1 MITNKIKNN
10 IPTVAKWFETQ
21 RESVRDIENYKVIFS
36 YLEIVRKSYKELKG
50 LVENGNISNQDFVKL
65 MKEFNISVFHDFPTG
80 RLAVGQLNDE
90 YFSKVVKEMFKKQAK
105 PELEKLDVEV
115 HSKQVFYK
123 EFTTIDTLNFNVNKN
138 NLKATKAGILLE
150 KNNEEIFE
158 LLKKTLLKAIDKNE
172 KIINQKLDSYPS
184 MKINTIEFFQSIV
197 LDKPTTIEKKLQEVF
212 WEVLKTDGGDKCLVL
227 SENFLQTV
235 HYHKLKEKPIKIDY
249 FVHDTMRTVY
259 IYNNENVVGT
269 SSKSILSLLLLKL
282 NYPTEYPSVIV
293 SDIETTYNP
302 EKEYPIGFQKE
313 HRLTD
318 SFVHFLKEIEGE
330 TRKRISDFSSTEIG
344 AVEQKINSYL
354 KTMRLKVNKFPHA
367 QKHHHYQDR
376 VFVEFIKEYTTI
388 IKE

>member
-172 KIINQKLDSYPS
+172 KNNQ
-184 MKINTIEFFQSIV
+184 
-197 LDKPTTIEKKLQEVF
+197 
-212 WEVLKTDGGDKCLVL
+212 
-227 SENFLQTV
+227 SEIRFLP
-235 HYHKLKEKPIKIDY
+235 L
-249 FVHDTMRTVY
+249 
-259 IYNNENVVGT
+259 NENQ
-269 SSKSILSLLLLKL
+269 
-282 NYPTEYPSVIV
+282 
-293 SDIETTYNP
+293 YN
-302 EKEYPIGFQKE
+302 
-313 HRLTD
+313 
-318 SFVHFLKEIEGE
+318 
-330 TRKRISDFSSTEIG
+330 
-344 AVEQKINSYL
+344 
-354 KTMRLKVNKFPHA
+354 
-367 QKHHHYQDR
+367 
-376 VFVEFIKEYTTI
+376 
-388 IKE
+388 